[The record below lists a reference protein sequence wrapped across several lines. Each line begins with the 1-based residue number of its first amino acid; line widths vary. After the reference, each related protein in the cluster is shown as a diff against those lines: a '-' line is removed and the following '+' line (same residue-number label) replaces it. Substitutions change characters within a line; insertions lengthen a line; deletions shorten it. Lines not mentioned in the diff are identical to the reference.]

1 MCSGDF
7 LSGHIVYGIILRG
20 NVKNLAD
27 NSEDKIKEDT
37 ILKQLNYNV
46 FNNLILTQDDIVCS
60 HIFEYLST
68 KDSPNGIN
76 LHAWER
82 LNKKFQPITGASKTK
97 LSKKFEKNE
106 LDGVTRDPEDCIT
119 DLEWLIWDLQKLG
132 VIVDDVEMM
141 THILS
146 SLPEE
151 YEIVVENLEEK
162 LDDDIDTLTIEIIW
176 ITISTKY
183 DIMNAHSNQK

>member
-1 MCSGDF
+1 MG
-7 LSGHIVYGIILRG
+7 
-20 NVKNLAD
+20 
-27 NSEDKIKEDT
+27 E
-37 ILKQLNYNV
+37 LKQEIPTNHRSV
-46 FNNLILTQDDIVCS
+46 QD
-60 HIFEYLST
+60 
-68 KDSPNGIN
+68 
-76 LHAWER
+76 
-82 LNKKFQPITGASKTK
+82 KTIQ
-97 LSKKFEKNE
+97 EIWKNE

-132 VIVDDVEMM
+132 VIVDDDEMM